1 MKKQFVALSLLFCLA
16 ISTFAQPATE
26 PSKSTT
32 TVKPRAVRSSA
43 KVCAVCIRAHMEFL
57 ASDALRGRG
66 SATPDEL
73 IAATYVASELRQY
86 GIEPAADDDGYIQR
100 AQLLT
105 RVVKGPPQLT
115 FTIPSNGTSQAEM
128 TWTHGSEIL
137 VLHMS
142 QAEVSGPLQKID
154 LASAEQKVKPGFVV
168 FFKTKEGKNPR
179 ASMIAAVQ
187 AGAAAVLASEYSSVR
202 ERWEEISRQL
212 PQLPS
217 QLKGS
222 AEEGLGAGYNL
233 LVVSQAATPTL
244 EHLPEGTTIRL
255 AAPTTT

>member
-1 MKKQFVALSLLFCLA
+1 MVV
-16 ISTFAQPATE
+16 STFAQQAAEPAKTAIA
-26 PSKSTT
+26 
-32 TVKPRAVRSSA
+32 KPHAVALRSAA
-43 KVCAVCIRAHMEFL
+43 KVCTACIRAHMEFL

-86 GIEPAADDDGYIQR
+86 GIEPAGDDGGYIQR

-115 FTIPSNGTSQAEM
+115 FTIPGNGAAHAGVS
-128 TWTHGSEIL
+128 WTHGNEIL

-154 LASAEQKVKPGFVV
+154 LAAGELKVKPGAIV
-168 FFKTKEGKNPR
+168 FLKTKEGKSPR
-179 ASMIAAVQ
+179 PSMFAAIQ
-187 AGAAAVLASEYSSVR
+187 AGAAAVLVPEYPSIR
-202 ERWEEISRQL
+202 ERWEETSRQL

-222 AEEGLGAGYNL
+222 AEAGWAR
-233 LVVSQAATPTL
+233 V
-244 EHLPEGTTIRL
+244 TT
-255 AAPTTT
+255 